1 MSNVHRLSENVLLKG
16 DFNVAI
22 TAAATNG
29 TGIDT
34 QGYRRAAA
42 IFYSV
47 PSGSGTTS
55 DCKLQD
61 SADNSTYADV
71 TSAAFTQATTAGG
84 AEWQFLDIDLAK
96 RNRYVRLV
104 HTGAGASA
112 AGVATGAFLLYEPW
126 NAAPTQDTAAV
137 HI

>member
-1 MSNVHRLSENVLLKG
+1 MSNIHRLSEHMLLKG
-16 DFNVAI
+16 DFEVAI

-34 QGYRRAAA
+34 LGYRRACA
-42 IFYSV
+42 IFYST

-61 SADNSTYADV
+61 SSDNSTFADV
-71 TSAAFTQATTAGG
+71 SSASFTQATTAGG
-84 AEWQFLDIDLAK
+84 AQWQLMAIDLAK
-96 RNRYVRLV
+96 RNRYLRLV

-112 AGVATGAFLLYEPW
+112 GGQAAGAILLFEAW
-126 NAAPTQDTAAV
+126 DAAPTQDTAAIHV
-137 HI
+137 